1 MHNLWYERGEV
12 TSESPGYSL
21 DASENDWAPPLNP
34 ACHWCSGRGIW
45 GGKGWTSEPRS
56 EDHSWSQTTCSPP
69 IWIKNS
75 GDQNVFISS
84 SMSLYFTVD
93 QLIHTVHQWEP
104 GTDLRTSSL
113 QFGLFSPAQSCS
125 IPESCSSLWLRFSSL
140 RLEGS
145 NSRAEATTSQWLS
158 ERKLLESLQQ
168 KRGTAEV
175 TLLENIFVHGWDV
188 NSDQWAEHHSKVTVC
203 VCHLLLLLCF
213 MIYWLSWIKDNNKKI
228 KETLKAIFCVHK

>member
-1 MHNLWYERGEV
+1 
-12 TSESPGYSL
+12 
-21 DASENDWAPPLNP
+21 
-34 ACHWCSGRGIW
+34 
-45 GGKGWTSEPRS
+45 
-56 EDHSWSQTTCSPP
+56 
-69 IWIKNS
+69 
-75 GDQNVFISS
+75 
-84 SMSLYFTVD
+84 MSLYVTVD

-158 ERKLLESLQQ
+158 VRKLLESLQQ

-175 TLLENIFVHGWDV
+175 TLLENIFVRGWDV
-188 NSDQWAEHHSKVTVC
+188 NSDQWAEHHSKFSVC
-203 VCHLLLLLCF
+203 LPFVASVMFYDLLIVLNKGLELQ
-213 MIYWLSWIKDNNKKI
+213 NNKKI
-228 KETLKAIFCVHK
+228 RETLKAIFYVSN